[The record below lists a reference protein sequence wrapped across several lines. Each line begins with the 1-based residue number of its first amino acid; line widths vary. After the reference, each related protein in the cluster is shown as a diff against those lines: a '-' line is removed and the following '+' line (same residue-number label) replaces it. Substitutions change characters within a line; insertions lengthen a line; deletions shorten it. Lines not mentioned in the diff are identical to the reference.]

1 MGNRGVFVLIAGL
14 LVGAGEPR
22 GDIGKVR
29 LRFRGTHWVLVR
41 GCKGAAPI
49 SKGHVTFTEDNQVE
63 IQWEVSTESG
73 FFRETFTRDYR
84 LQPVSN
90 LPIISN
96 RDQSAFFHG
105 EPTDGVCR
113 MRGRC
118 LELEM
123 PCSSFSEHLLEPMG
137 DLHLILEPEK

>member
-1 MGNRGVFVLIAGL
+1 MGSRGVFVLIAGL
-14 LVGAGEPR
+14 LFGAGEPR

-29 LRFRGTHWVLVR
+29 LRFSGTQWVLVR

-49 SKGHVTFTEDNQVE
+49 TKGHVTFKEDNQVE
-63 IQWEVSTESG
+63 IQWEASTEGG

-96 RDQSAFFHG
+96 RDPFTSFHG
-105 EPTDGVCR
+105 EPTDGACR

-123 PCSSFSEHLLEPMG
+123 PCSSEWEHLLEPSG